1 MFWNRYPYTDFHE
14 LNLDWLLKVVKDLAA
29 EYDKIEEKL
38 THLDEIEAY
47 VQSYLAGLDWS
58 GMAADAIQEL
68 YENGD
73 LADLI
78 AQYIAASVTPTMDQ
92 LRDDLDTLTGR
103 VDDLRNAQGAYF
115 RDSSSTE
122 VHNLDFYYIDRTYDG
137 DDSDGTQEKP
147 FVSVDQAIEETF
159 NKGILSPNMRFLSG
173 GNYECNYA
181 VFNAVTWHLSGRLA
195 PTRPV
200 IHFKCHNNVTFYNSH
215 TNFAAFDLIIDDPDY
230 IFRAENSEIHIG
242 YTSTSETLRAGDGFL
257 CNRRLQLASCGA
269 HIANCALESIAAT
282 NSQVYLEASN
292 LMTAETHN
300 NAFVLQ
306 YDCTSQVDG
315 ELTINNSGSSEE
327 TKRGI
332 MVTENSKLFLN
343 TSPTIGSNYTIDL
356 RLSNSE
362 LLMTAANYGNF
373 NRQSLGGIYTIRHVG
388 EVVSA

>member
-29 EYDKIEEKL
+29 EYDSIEEKL

-68 YENGD
+68 YDNGD

-78 AQYIAASVTPTMDQ
+78 AQYIAASVTPTMEE
-92 LRDDLDTLTGR
+92 LRSDLDTLTGR
-103 VDDLRNAQGAYF
+103 VDDLNNAQGAYF

-122 VHNLDFYYIDRTYDG
+122 VHNSDFYYIDRTYDG
-137 DDSDGTQEKP
+137 DDSDGSQEKP

-215 TNFAAFDLIIDDPDY
+215 TNFAGWDCIIDDADY

-242 YTSTSETLRAGDGFL
+242 EDWT
-257 CNRRLQLASCGA
+257 CNKRVQLASCGS
-269 HIANCALESIAAT
+269 HIADCVLESLAAT
-282 NSQVYLEASN
+282 NSIVYMEGTNVFNPEL
-292 LMTAETHN
+292 N
-300 NAFVLQ
+300 NAIVFQ
-306 YDCTSQVDG
+306 YNCSAQIDG
-315 ELTINNSGSSEE
+315 TLTINNTSATNE
-327 TKRGI
+327 TKRAI
-332 MVTENSKLFLN
+332 MCTENSRLFLN

-356 RLSNSE
+356 RLSNAE

-373 NRQSLGGIYTIRHVG
+373 SRQSLGGIYTLRHVS

>member
-1 MFWNRYPYTDFHE
+1 MFWDRYPYTDFHE
-14 LNLDWLLKVVKDLAA
+14 LNLDWILRVVKDLAA
-29 EYDKIEEKL
+29 EYDKIKEQL

-47 VQSYLAGLDWS
+47 VKNYLEGLDWS
-58 GMAADAIQEL
+58 GMAANAIQEL
-68 YENGD
+68 YDNGD

-92 LRDDLDTLTGR
+92 LRADLDALTGR

-137 DDSDGTQEKP
+137 GNSDGTQEKP

-173 GNYECNYA
+173 GNYECNYS

-200 IHFKCHNNVTFYNSH
+200 IHFKNHNNVTFYNSH
-215 TNFAAFDLIIDDPDY
+215 TNFAGFDCIIDDADY

-242 YTSTSETLRAGDGFL
+242 EDWS
-257 CNRRLQLASCGA
+257 CNRRVQLASCGS
-269 HIANCALESIAAT
+269 HIADCVLESLNAT
-282 NSQVYLEASN
+282 NSTVYMEGTN
-292 LMTAETHN
+292 VFNPVVN
-300 NAFVLQ
+300 NALVLMYNCSVQ
-306 YDCTSQVDG
+306 IDG
-315 ELTINNSGSSEE
+315 SLTINNTTAADE
-327 TKRGI
+327 TKRAI
-332 MVTENSKLFLN
+332 MCTENSRLFLN
-343 TSPTIGSNYTIDL
+343 TSPTIGSNYTMDL
-356 RLSNSE
+356 RLSNAE
-362 LLMTAANYGNF
+362 LLITAANYSNF

-388 EVVSA
+388 EVISQ